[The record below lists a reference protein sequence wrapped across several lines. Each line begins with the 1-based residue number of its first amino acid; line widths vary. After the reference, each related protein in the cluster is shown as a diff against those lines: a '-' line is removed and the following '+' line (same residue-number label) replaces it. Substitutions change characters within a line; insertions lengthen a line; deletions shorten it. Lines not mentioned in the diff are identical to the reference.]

1 MRGAPATCMSSSLP
15 RVSEAPLPDC
25 QTQAILRI
33 GSGPSKVIRPH
44 SAGTFEI
51 DPGAKR
57 PCPGSGDPHTLQLL
71 GSCATDAHPRR
82 RPVLRQAHRLLPGT
96 LELARPLRGRAR
108 PPAAAF
114 RGPSPPPPPQASISH
129 PGPGYGSGL
138 CGVRKVRGSDSL
150 FVVARAGRGSRA
162 AVLRTSSASRHARSD
177 TIIVFRRANDR
188 QSRSEPLYAE
198 HRLGMG

>member
-114 RGPSPPPPPQASISH
+114 RGPSPPPPPKRRSHIRGPAMGPACVVLGRSGGPTHCLWLPGQAVAAGPLCCAPH
-129 PGPGYGSGL
+129 P
-138 CGVRKVRGSDSL
+138 
-150 FVVARAGRGSRA
+150 
-162 AVLRTSSASRHARSD
+162 
-177 TIIVFRRANDR
+177 
-188 QSRSEPLYAE
+188 
-198 HRLGMG
+198 RLATQGATLS